1 MQQVINANERRN
13 AFWQYLIFFLL
24 TVGLIVTAIFFNFH
38 LPKEVNRVLRTEV
51 TIQRQETLQQEEFVS
66 VMREAK
72 LLLDSLE
79 KPGTNEGLI
88 IGKLEEKIKEL
99 SNIQLNEGSLN
110 GQTNKALV
118 NMFWDLSQARKALKT
133 LGEKTIKISQL
144 ETDLSQC
151 KGDLNTALI
160 QLRNSPN

>member
-1 MQQVINANERRN
+1 
-13 AFWQYLIFFLL
+13 
-24 TVGLIVTAIFFNFH
+24 
-38 LPKEVNRVLRTEV
+38 
-51 TIQRQETLQQEEFVS
+51 LQQEEFVS

-144 ETDLSQC
+144 EADLSQC